1 MPRDA
6 AQNRRGKVKKIG
18 LTLAG
23 LAVAATPAFAADT
36 VKIGL
41 AVPMTGDY
49 APYSEFQG
57 AKCMAEKINADGG
70 ITAMP
75 NE

>member
-1 MPRDA
+1 M
-6 AQNRRGKVKKIG
+6 KKFG

-23 LAVAATPAFAADT
+23 LAFAATPAFAADT

-57 AKCMAEKINADGG
+57 ARCMAEKINA
-70 ITAMP
+70 IFFLWCFT
-75 NE
+75 